1 MANEQL
7 GVAGLTVENKQ
18 RFEAAMLIRALPAFV
33 HLGMGRKA
41 VLTGGFGGS
50 GGVPGGGNSV
60 AWRRMERIGVS
71 AGVGNVAGGGTT
83 GSFIDGTFP
92 AAIQVTVSEVAATVL
107 QYGAWTP
114 VGQNAWQQSLD
125 QVAEEMATMYGE
137 LGGDTL
143 DQVGRAV
150 LTAGTS
156 VTLSGSS
163 ASRSTI
169 ASCAAGFLAEADFR
183 AAVRTLTRN
192 NARRIPEEG
201 GRFPAIVHPDTW
213 FDFMGNTTI
222 QNVLQNAGVRG
233 NENPLFTGEM
243 YDYLGIRAKIS
254 SNAKTLGSLGL
265 SLIVTVYQTL
275 VFGQEAYGEARFG
288 SYGSPEIIT
297 HAPGTSGVSDPLNT
311 LGTVGFKASLVVK
324 ILNDNFMTRIESSS
338 SLNPQTSN

>member
-1 MANEQL
+1 MTNEIL
-7 GVAGLTVENKQ
+7 GVAGLTQENKQ
-18 RFEAAMLIRALPAFV
+18 RFEKDMLMRALPAFV
-33 HLGMGRKA
+33 HLGMGRKS
-41 VLTGGFGGS
+41 VLAGGFGGE
-50 GGVPGGGNSV
+50 GGAPGGGNSTQ
-60 AWRRMERIGVS
+60 WRRLERN
-71 AGVGNVAGGGTT
+71 AAQTT
-83 GSFIDGTFP
+83 AFLDGTFP
-92 AAIQVTVSEVAATVL
+92 AEIQITVSAVNATVL

-114 VGQNAWQQSLD
+114 VGQQGWDQSLD
-125 QVAEEMATMYGE
+125 PLVQEMTEMYGE
-137 LGGDTL
+137 LAGDTL
-143 DQVGRAV
+143 DQIARNTLV
-150 LTAGTS
+150 AGTS
-156 VTLSGSS
+156 VILSGSS

-192 NARRIPEEG
+192 NARRIPTEG

-233 NENPLFTGEM
+233 NDNPLFTGEM
-243 YDYLGIRAKIS
+243 YDYLGIRAKVS
-254 SNAKTLGSLGL
+254 SNARTLGSLGL

-311 LGTVGFKASLVVK
+311 RGSVGFKASLVVA

>member
-1 MANEQL
+1 MANEIL
-7 GVAGLTVENKQ
+7 GAAGLTVENKQ
-18 RFEAAMLIRALPAFV
+18 RFEKDMLIRALPAFV

-41 VLTGGFGGS
+41 VLTGGFGGD
-50 GGVPGGGNSV
+50 GGAPGGGNSV
-60 AWRRMERIGVS
+60 SWRRLERPGVS
-71 AGVGNVAGGGTT
+71 AAVGDVSAGGTT
-83 GSFIDGTFP
+83 GSFLDGTFP
-92 AAIQVTVSEVAATVL
+92 ANIQVTFTEVAATVL
-107 QYGAWTP
+107 QYGAWVP
-114 VGQNAWQQSLD
+114 VGQQAWQQSLD
-125 QVAEEMATMYGE
+125 PVVEEMAQMFGE

-143 DQVGRAV
+143 DQVARAA
-150 LTAGTS
+150 LNAGTS
-156 VTLSGSS
+156 VILSGAS

-233 NENPLFTGEM
+233 NDNPLFTGEM
-243 YDYLGIRAKIS
+243 YDYLGVRAKVS

-297 HAPGTSGVSDPLNT
+297 HAPGTSGVFDPLDT
-311 LGTVGFKASLVVK
+311 RGSVGFKASLVVK

>member
-1 MANEQL
+1 MANEIL
-7 GVAGLTVENKQ
+7 GVAGLTAENKQ

-33 HLGMGRKA
+33 HLGMGRSS
-41 VLTGGFGGS
+41 VLTGGFGGQ
-50 GGVPGGGNSV
+50 GGAPGGGNSV
-60 AWRRMERIGVS
+60 EWRRLERNAAS
-71 AGVGNVAGGGTT
+71 TT
-83 GSFIDGTFP
+83 AFIDGTFP
-92 AAIQVTVSEVAATVL
+92 ANLNVTVTSVTATVQ
-107 QYGAWTP
+107 QYGAWVP
-114 VGQNAWQQSLD
+114 VGQQVWNQSLD
-125 QVAEEMATMYGE
+125 PAVEEMTSMFGE
-137 LGGDTL
+137 LAGDTL
-143 DQVGRAV
+143 DQVARAILV
-150 LTAGTS
+150 AGTS
-156 VTLSGSS
+156 VTLSGAS

-192 NARRIPEEG
+192 NARRIPSEG

-254 SNAKTLGSLGL
+254 SNAKTLGSFGL

-338 SLNPQTSN
+338 SLNPQTTN